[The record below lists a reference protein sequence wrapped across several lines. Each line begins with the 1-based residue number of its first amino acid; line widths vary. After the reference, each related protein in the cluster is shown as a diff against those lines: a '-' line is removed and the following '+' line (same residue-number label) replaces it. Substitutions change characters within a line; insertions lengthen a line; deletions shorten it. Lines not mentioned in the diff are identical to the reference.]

1 MSEEFVARPEPLR
14 GYRELTDE
22 ERELV
27 DAIKVA
33 EQAVGQVWARAKR
46 TLGTDA
52 RMHAHSRT
60 VLQDGFMWL
69 ERSVTRP
76 RDVFTAA
83 LSTLDGPE
91 GPPGTSSVEPNSAQP
106 SQDHRPDKEGPR

>member
-1 MSEEFVARPEPLR
+1 MTEYVARPEPLR
-14 GYRELTDE
+14 GYRELTPE

-33 EQAVGQVWARAKR
+33 EQAVGEVWARARR

-52 RMHAHSRT
+52 RMHAHART

-69 ERSVTRP
+69 VRSVTRP
-76 RDVFTAA
+76 RDAFTGA
-83 LSTLDGPE
+83 LSI
-91 GPPGTSSVEPNSAQP
+91 VEQNSAQP
-106 SQDHRPDKEGPR
+106 SQDHRPDKEIPR